1 MVGIVMIS
9 EGIIN
14 WSICTDYKTDLNC
27 GIVQTWMLKDVLV
40 NICLTKKIV
49 NRYIISIFGILGKYH
64 GTQKTFANY

>member
-27 GIVQTWMLKDVLV
+27 GIVQTWMLRDVLV
-40 NICLTKKIV
+40 NI
-49 NRYIISIFGILGKYH
+49 
-64 GTQKTFANY
+64 